1 MKHIV
6 IASDSFK
13 GSLTSAEAGEAI
25 AEAFRMLYPDCR
37 LTVLPVADGGEG
49 SLDAIAGMKGCRTHT
64 VATLDPLLRDI
75 DARWLSLDVGG
86 VQTAVIELAQASGLT
101 LLGRDELNPEE
112 TSTYGTGVIVR
123 SALAHGC
130 REVIITLG
138 GSATNDGGSGLLS
151 AIGVDFLTDSGQIA
165 IPRGKDLA
173 AITRIDASHIM
184 PQARQAHFTLACDV
198 TNPLYGPQGAA
209 LVFARQKGADAQ
221 MAGRLDDGLRHFA
234 SVLHARCGRDVASMP
249 GSGAAGG
256 VAAGMMAM
264 TDASICP
271 GAEMILDIAGFDRAA
286 DDASLIVT
294 GEGCYDAQ
302 TAGGKL
308 PSVVA
313 RRAAA
318 RGIPV
323 AIVCG
328 CRKDDGTPAGT
339 PPCEVIVTCPPDMPL
354 DVAMRR
360 EQARANIIAAVTSAM
375 RPGWRQ

>member
-1 MKHIV
+1 M
-6 IASDSFK
+6 
-13 GSLTSAEAGEAI
+13 
-25 AEAFRMLYPDCR
+25 
-37 LTVLPVADGGEG
+37 
-49 SLDAIAGMKGCRTHT
+49 
-64 VATLDPLLRDI
+64 
-75 DARWLSLDVGG
+75 
-86 VQTAVIELAQASGLT
+86 
-101 LLGRDELNPEE
+101 
-112 TSTYGTGVIVR
+112 
-123 SALAHGC
+123 
-130 REVIITLG
+130 
-138 GSATNDGGSGLLS
+138 
-151 AIGVDFLTDSGQIA
+151 
-165 IPRGKDLA
+165 
-173 AITRIDASHIM
+173 
-184 PQARQAHFTLACDV
+184 
-198 TNPLYGPQGAA
+198 
-209 LVFARQKGADAQ
+209 VFARQKGADAQ

-328 CRKDDGTPAGT
+328 CCKDDGTPAGT